1 MQKQQSHPSLNITY
15 LCLHICA
22 RWMWNKILKRPHTDC
37 CEQNASIVIP
47 PHWPGPL
54 FTWLPRMVNRSA
66 PVFVWWAGKRGHA
79 IHGADDWQ
87 VGPLWQ
93 LFSRYQD
100 IFPMCSHFCFFFLFF
115 IFSVSCLILTK
126 CSRFWHASIFC
137 APVTNKEI
145 WAAESQRC
153 EGGSLLSGA
162 DTAGTAGAQMY
173 NNFFYPL
180 TGKFQYFSIMSLYL
194 HVWCVNDLYQ
204 PNVLE
209 CSSGATQLTVT
220 IWLYYNPLGRLG
232 LKVTPN

>member
-1 MQKQQSHPSLNITY
+1 
-15 LCLHICA
+15 
-22 RWMWNKILKRPHTDC
+22 
-37 CEQNASIVIP
+37 
-47 PHWPGPL
+47 
-54 FTWLPRMVNRSA
+54 MVNRSA

-87 VGPLWQ
+87 VGPPWQ
-93 LFSRYQD
+93 LFSWYQD
-100 IFPMCSHFCFFFLFF
+100 IFPCAHISVFFFFSSFF
-115 IFSVSCLILTK
+115 QSPVSYWQNAVDSDMHQYSVPR
-126 CSRFWHASIFC
+126 SRTRKYELRRAKDVREARCWVGQTQQEQQEHRC
-137 APVTNKEI
+137 AIT
-145 WAAESQRC
+145 
-153 EGGSLLSGA
+153 
-162 DTAGTAGAQMY
+162 
-173 NNFFYPL
+173 FFHPL